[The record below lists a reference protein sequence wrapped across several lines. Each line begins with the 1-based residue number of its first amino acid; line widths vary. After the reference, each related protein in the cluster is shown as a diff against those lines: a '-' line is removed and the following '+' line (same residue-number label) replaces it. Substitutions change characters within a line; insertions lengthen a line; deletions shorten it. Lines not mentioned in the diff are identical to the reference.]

1 MGARNPISLIICLL
15 VRLFLITIVLISL
28 VNCLFACQKKAEETK
43 PVIAKRT
50 AALALDEET
59 MGMVLRL
66 GDDVNAE
73 LGAPYRCVRS
83 SKVEKTLAGPAS
95 PVFSYL
101 FGDCLSATYVYRE
114 DLRSRVIQGVML
126 NAWMPGFA
134 PPDKRKDNEAYFAKM
149 VEQAQKARE
158 KFPKVKTKLGVGI
171 GSTKD
176 EVLAA
181 YGAPDKETK
190 NGWPVYQEGNFSLFF
205 ALAKDRVVMITLMS
219 TLGSPEVVR
228 TIGSVGGG

>member
-1 MGARNPISLIICLL
+1 MRYKLQSSCNVRWTLIC
-15 VRLFLITIVLISL
+15 VAALILIL
-28 VNCLFACQKKAEETK
+28 ACGACQKKAKEEAK
-43 PVIAKRT
+43 PVVAKRT

-59 MGMVLRL
+59 LGMVLML

-83 SKVEKTLAGPAS
+83 KKVEKTLAGPEA

-114 DLRSRVIQGVML
+114 DLRTRVIQGVML
-126 NAWMPGFA
+126 NAWMPDFA

-158 KFPKVKTKLGVGI
+158 KYPKVKTKLGVGI

-190 NGWPVYQEGNFSLFF
+190 NGWPVYQEGNFALFF
-205 ALAKDRVVMITLMS
+205 ALANDRVIMITLMS
-219 TLGSPEVVR
+219 TLGTPQVVR